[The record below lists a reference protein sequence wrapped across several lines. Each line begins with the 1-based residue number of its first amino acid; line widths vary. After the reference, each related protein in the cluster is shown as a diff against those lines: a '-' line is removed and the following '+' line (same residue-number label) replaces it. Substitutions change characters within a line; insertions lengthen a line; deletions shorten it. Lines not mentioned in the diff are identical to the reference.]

1 MDNLTHSLVG
11 LTAAKAGLER
21 LSPGATA
28 LSIIAANLPDVDIAI
43 LLTGDR
49 WTYLQHHRGITHAI
63 VGVAT
68 LAFLLPLIVHGV
80 DRLWARFRNRT
91 HTTKL
96 RGLLIVSLLV
106 SATHPLL
113 DWTNNYGMRFFL
125 PWSQKW
131 YYGDL
136 VFIVDPYIWLLLGGA
151 SFLLTAT
158 TNVKKAVWAV
168 LGIVTTVLVLVGSQR
183 AGFPPPFFFRTFWIA
198 GLATLILMSVFGVRR
213 RFGNK
218 LAIIALMIVPAYW
231 SFLAYAHSKAVAAAQ
246 FMAAQIVTPN
256 GEKVSRL
263 AAMPTL
269 ASPLHWECVFET
281 DRATYR
287 FRLRLLS
294 DNFPSSR
301 VVRYEKPT
309 GDLAKVMETVSRERP
324 AQVFLGFARFP
335 VAQLTDPDCVTQ
347 TLVQIADLRY
357 TEPGSSRGSFALE
370 LPVECP
376 ASNEGSR

>member
-21 LSPGATA
+21 LSPGATPLA
-28 LSIIAANLPDVDIAI
+28 IIAANAPDVDVAI

-63 VGVAT
+63 VGVIA
-68 LAFLLPLIVHGV
+68 LALLLPLLVHGI
-80 DRLWARFRNRT
+80 DRIWSRYRNRPP
-91 HTTKL
+91 TTKL
-96 RGLLIVSLLV
+96 RGLMIVSLLV
-106 SATHPLL
+106 TATHPIL

-125 PWSQKW
+125 PWSPKW

-136 VFIVDPYIWLLLGGA
+136 VFIVDPYIWLMLGGA

-158 TNVKKAVWAV
+158 TIYRKVIWVV
-168 LGIVTTVLVLVGSQR
+168 LGIVLTVLVLVGSGR
-183 AGFPPPFFFRTFWIA
+183 AGFPPPFFFRTIWIA
-198 GLATLILMSVFGVRR
+198 GLAALVLMFAFGAAR
-213 RFGNK
+213 RFGHK
-218 LAIIALMIVPAYW
+218 LAIIALIFVPLYW
-231 SFLAYAHSKAVAAAQ
+231 SFLAYAHSRAVDAAH
-246 FMAAQIVTPN
+246 FMAQQIVSPR
-256 GEKVSRL
+256 GETVSRL

-269 ASPLHWECVFET
+269 ASPLHWECVFES

-301 VVRYEKPT
+301 VVRYEKPS
-309 GDLAKVMETVSRERP
+309 GDLAKALETVSHERP
-324 AQVFLGFARFP
+324 AHVFLGFARFP
-335 VAQLTDPDCVTQ
+335 VAKLADQDCVTH
-347 TLVQIADLRY
+347 TLVQLADLRY
-357 TEPGSSRGSFALE
+357 TEPGASRGSFAVE

-376 ASNEGSR
+376 GSEGGR

>member
-28 LSIIAANLPDVDIAI
+28 LSILAANAPDVDVAI

-63 VGVAT
+63 VGVVA
-68 LAFLLPLIVHGV
+68 LALLLPLIVHGV

-91 HTTKL
+91 HTTNL
-96 RGLLIVSLLV
+96 RGLMIVSLLV
-106 SATHPLL
+106 TATHPLL

-125 PWSQKW
+125 PWSPKW

-158 TNVKKAVWAV
+158 TNVRKIVWAV
-168 LGIVTTVLVLVGSQR
+168 LGIVVTVLVLVGSRR
-183 AGFPPPFFFRTFWIA
+183 AGFPPPFFFTTFW
-198 GLATLILMSVFGVRR
+198 LACITILILMSVFDARR
-213 RFGNK
+213 RLGAK
-218 LAIIALMIVPAYW
+218 LAIIALILVPVYW
-231 SFLAYAHSKAVAAAQ
+231 SFLGYVHSRAVSVAHRSARMIA
-246 FMAAQIVTPN
+246 PN
-256 GEKVSRL
+256 ENVSRL
-263 AAMPTL
+263 AVMPTL
-269 ASPLHWECVFET
+269 ANPSQWDTVFET
-281 DRATYR
+281 ENATYR

-294 DNFPSSR
+294 PGLPHTQ
-301 VVRYEKPT
+301 VVRYEKPS
-309 GDLAKVMETVSRERP
+309 GDLAKAFETVSRERP

-335 VAQLTDPDCVTQ
+335 VARLSDPDCVAQ
-347 TLVQIADLRY
+347 TLVQLADLRY
-357 TEPGSSRGSFALE
+357 TEPGSSRGSFAVE

-376 ASNEGSR
+376 ASDEGGR

>member
-21 LSPGATA
+21 LSPGATTLA
-28 LSIIAANLPDVDIAI
+28 IIAANAPDVDIAI

-63 VGVAT
+63 VGVVA
-68 LAFLLPLIVHGV
+68 LALLVPLIAHGV
-80 DRLWARFRNRT
+80 DRLWSRFRNRP

-96 RGLLIVSLLV
+96 GGLMIVSLLV
-106 SATHPLL
+106 TATHPLL

-125 PWSQKW
+125 PWSPKW

-136 VFIVDPYIWLLLGGA
+136 VFIVDPYIWLVLGGA
-151 SFLLTAT
+151 SFLLTST
-158 TNVKKAVWAV
+158 TNFRKGVWAV
-168 LGIVTTVLVLVGSQR
+168 LGIVLTVLVLVGSRR
-183 AGFPPPFFFRTFWIA
+183 AGFPPPFFFRTFWIV
-198 GLATLILMSVFGVRR
+198 GLATLVLLSVFGARR
-213 RFGNK
+213 RLGNK
-218 LAIIALMIVPAYW
+218 LAIIALILVPVYW
-231 SFLAYAHSKAVAAAQ
+231 SFLAYAHSRAVEAAHY
-246 FMAAQIVTPN
+246 MAGKIVAPN
-256 GEKVSRL
+256 GERVGRL

-269 ASPLHWECVFET
+269 ASPIHWECVFET

-301 VVRYEKPT
+301 VVRYEKPS
-309 GDLAKVMETVSRERP
+309 GDLAKAFETVSRERP

-335 VAQLTDPDCVTQ
+335 VAQLSDPGCVTQ
-347 TLVQIADLRY
+347 TLVQLADLRY

-376 ASNEGSR
+376 ASDEGGR

>member
-28 LSIIAANLPDVDIAI
+28 LSIIAANAPDVDVAI

-63 VGVAT
+63 VGVVA
-68 LAFLLPLIVHGV
+68 LALLVPLIFHGV
-80 DRLWARFRNRT
+80 DRLWARFRNRP

-96 RGLLIVSLLV
+96 HGLLIISFLV
-106 SATHPLL
+106 TATHPLL

-125 PWSQKW
+125 PWSPQW

-136 VFIVDPYIWLLLGGA
+136 VFIIDPYIWLVLGGA

-158 TNVKKAVWAV
+158 TNVRKVVWAV
-168 LGIVTTVLVLVGSQR
+168 LGIVTTVLVLVGSRR
-183 AGFPPPFFFRTFWIA
+183 AGFPPPFFLTVFWIA
-198 GLATLILMSVFGVRR
+198 GITALILMSVFGARR
-213 RFGNK
+213 RLGAK
-218 LAIIALMIVPAYW
+218 LAIIALILVPFYW
-231 SFLAYAHSKAVAAAQ
+231 SFLSYVHSQAVTLAYKS
-246 FMAAQIVTPN
+246 AQIIAP
-256 GEKVSRL
+256 GENVSRL
-263 AAMPTL
+263 AVMPTL
-269 ASPLHWECVFET
+269 ANPRHWDCVFET

-287 FRLRLLS
+287 FRLRFVTLS
-294 DNFPSSR
+294 LPHTE
-301 VVRYEKPT
+301 VVRYEKPS
-309 GDLAKVMETVSRERP
+309 GKLASAFAEVSRERP

-335 VAQLTDPDCVTQ
+335 VAELADPDCVTQ
-347 TLVQIADLRY
+347 TLVQLADLRY
-357 TEPGSSRGSFALE
+357 TEPGSSRGGFALE

-376 ASNEGSR
+376 ASDEGGR